1 MIKIAPYKLAIL
13 TGIMLSPCV
22 LATDINVEF
31 TATVKATTC
40 NIKIIGNNITEDGN
54 DSYTLTLPNMGL
66 GDAANLLI

>member
-40 NIKIIGNNITEDGN
+40 NIKIIGVM
-54 DSYTLTLPNMGL
+54 LPTY
-66 GDAANLLI
+66 